1 MKRLVLLAIL
11 FPFHFSLS
19 LAQCPDALHRYAQRY
34 PAAQEQ
40 DLQKLV
46 FQDTY
51 GPGHLIKDSASC
63 GRYIQEE
70 LGIMEL
76 PGASDFPTYEYT
88 LCDSN
93 FVRVNLRVIKDG
105 RISLRQLTSAVLRSA
120 EGMPQP
126 DPSQLRHHSRAFNE
140 AYHPHYR
147 IVRRDIFEHELLPL
161 LYDYPWQDPQLSLD
175 ERVEWLI
182 QHLTLDE
189 KLSLMVHQNPA
200 IERVGLKPYSWWNE
214 ALHGVGRAGLATVYP
229 MPIALAAT
237 FDPELI
243 GYVFGYIAHEARL
256 KYHAAQDTGN
266 YGDYAGLTFFTP
278 NINIFRDPRWGRGM
292 ETYGEDPYLTAM
304 MGYECVL
311 GLQCDNTAACLKH
324 FAVHSGPEGVRH
336 EFNSR
341 VSERDLRTTY
351 LPAFEYIIKHSDVQ
365 QVMCGYNR
373 LNGEPCC
380 TNRKLFDI
388 LRNEWLYDGI
398 LVTDCWALNDAY
410 ETDTV
415 IPRHRT
421 HATAA
426 VAYGDAFG
434 REVDLECGSGLPAL
448 REAVQQGLVPESK
461 VDEHVRRILRTRLTV
476 NTEPKYIAPEGWLPG
491 PSNNPTSVAA
501 QSMVLLK
508 NNGVL
513 PLKENENLQ
522 LAGPNVWDSL
532 MPLGNY
538 NGTPEHTVTLGEALG
553 HYQVLSAGDGK
564 TLVYAGGLNPQLEG
578 EELPV
583 EKEGFYKGDRT
594 LIELPKEQ
602 VAEIKAFKAQG
613 YHIVL
618 VLCTGSAIALEN
630 VIDDCDAVLVAWY
643 GGQDM
648 GTAVKQLLFGE
659 RDDFGRLPVTFYRS
673 TDQLPPFDDYDMQR
687 RTYRYLDNGTALF
700 PFGFGYSYSFF
711 SIKNPSVDEANFT
724 ISGTASLCNTDV
736 PQAPT
741 HRTVVQVYLKDENDP
756 EAPQKQLIGTAS
768 LSLTEERHLLPFT
781 IQLDPFWFRR
791 YNPKSGRLEEPK
803 DGTPFT
809 LQVGFSSDDRD
820 LFDLPFTYHNR
831 K

>member
-1 MKRLVLLAIL
+1 M
-11 FPFHFSLS
+11 
-19 LAQCPDALHRYAQRY
+19 AQTTCDKALKDYARRY

-63 GRYIQEE
+63 ARYIERE
-70 LGIMEL
+70 VALME
-76 PGASDFPTYEYT
+76 SDGLFPMYEYT
-88 LCDSN
+88 LCDSH

-120 EGMPQP
+120 EGL
-126 DPSQLRHHSRAFNE
+126 PSGTPVHHSRAFNE

-161 LYDYPWQDPQLSLD
+161 IYDHPWQDPQRSLD
-175 ERVEWLI
+175 ERVDWLLKR
-182 QHLTLDE
+182 LTLDE

-200 IERVGLKPYSWWNE
+200 IPHVGLKPYSWWNE
-214 ALHGVGRAGLATVYP
+214 ALHGVGRAGIATVYP
-229 MPIALAAT
+229 MPIAMAAT
-237 FDPELI
+237 FDPALI
-243 GYVFGYIAHEARL
+243 RYVFSDIANEAHM
-256 KYHAAQDTGN
+256 KYQAAQDTGGT
-266 YGDYAGLTFFTP
+266 GDYTGLTFFTP

-304 MGYECVL
+304 MGLACVE
-311 GLQCDNTAACLKH
+311 GLQGGHTAACLKH
-324 FAVHSGPEGVRH
+324 FAVHSGPEGIRH
-336 EFNSR
+336 EFNS
-341 VSERDLRTTY
+341 VISDRDLRTTY
-351 LPAFEYIIKHSDVQ
+351 LPAFEYIIKNSDVA

-380 TNRKLFDI
+380 TNRRLFDI
-388 LRNEWLYDGI
+388 LRNEWQYDGI

-426 VAYGDAFG
+426 AAYGDAFG

-448 REAVQQGLVPESK
+448 HEAVQQGLVPESK
-461 VDEHVRRILRTRLTV
+461 VDEHVRRLLKVRLAVTGYNLKTV
-476 NTEPKYIAPEGWLPG
+476 KVIHTDPVDIAAE
-491 PSNNPTSVAA
+491 
-501 QSMVLLK
+501 SMVLLK

-522 LAGPNVWDSL
+522 LAGPNAYDSL

-538 NGTPEHTVTLGEALG
+538 NGTPEHCVTIGEALG
-553 HYQVLSAGDGK
+553 RYQALSAGDGK
-564 TLVYAGGLNPQLEG
+564 TLVYCGGLNPQLEG

-594 LIELPKEQ
+594 RIELPREQ
-602 VAEIKAFKAQG
+602 VEEIKSFKAKG
-613 YHIVL
+613 YRVVL
-618 VLCTGSAIALEN
+618 VLCTGSAIALEE
-630 VIDDCDAVLVAWY
+630 VIDDCDAVLVGWY

-648 GTAVKQLLFGE
+648 GTAVEQLLFGQC
-659 RDDFGRLPVTFYRS
+659 DDFGRLPVTFYRS
-673 TDQLPPFDDYDMQR
+673 TDQLPSFDDYDMQR
-687 RTYRYLDNGTALF
+687 RTYRYLDNGDALF

-711 SIKNPSVDEANFT
+711 SIKEPWVSEADFT
-724 ISGTASLCNTDV
+724 VGGTASLCNTDAH
-736 PQAPT
+736 QAPT

-756 EAPQKQLIGTAS
+756 EAPHKQLIGTAS
-768 LSLTEERHLLPFT
+768 LSLTEEHHLMPFT
-781 IQLDPFWFRR
+781 IQLDPYWFRQ
-791 YNPKSGRLEEPK
+791 YNPTTGLMEEPK
-803 DGTPFT
+803 DGTRFT